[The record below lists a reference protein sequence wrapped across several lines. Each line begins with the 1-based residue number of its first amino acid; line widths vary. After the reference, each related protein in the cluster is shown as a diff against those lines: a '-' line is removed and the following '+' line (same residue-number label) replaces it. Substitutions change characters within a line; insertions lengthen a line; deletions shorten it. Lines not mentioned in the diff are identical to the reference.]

1 MTTRFDYLIVGGGM
15 TADAAARG
23 VRELDTEGTIG
34 IIGQDTDPP
43 YTRPALTK
51 KLWTDP
57 DFSAEDNWLHTGTD
71 TGAELRT
78 GTRVTRLDVA
88 GHTVVTDDGE
98 QIGYRRLLLATGG
111 TPHTLDIPAGERCL
125 YFRTF
130 ADYRGLRAVSGAGR
144 HVAVV
149 GGSFIATELAAA
161 LVQNETA
168 TTVLF
173 AEDRFSG
180 GMFPAAL
187 AEHLQSTYADRG
199 VQLRPQ
205 TTVDGG
211 TLEADGITLQLSDGS
226 TDRYDALVAG
236 LGIEPAV
243 DLAAE
248 AGLEVDDGILVDA
261 HLWTGAEDVYA
272 AGDVARYPD
281 RLLGR
286 QRVEHVDNATQMG
299 AVAGRILA
307 GSDETYDHTPYFY
320 SNVFDISY
328 QAVGTL
334 DPSAQTIEDWVEPME
349 QGTVYYLRGDQL
361 IGVLLWNIENR
372 LDDARVLL
380 AGDRYDRAELV
391 GAIRP

>member
-1 MTTRFDYLIVGGGM
+1 
-15 TADAAARG
+15 
-23 VRELDTEGTIG
+23 
-34 IIGQDTDPP
+34 
-43 YTRPALTK
+43 TK

-211 TLEADGITLQLSDGS
+211 TLEADG
-226 TDRYDALVAG
+226 V
-236 LGIEPAV
+236 LG
-243 DLAAE
+243 
-248 AGLEVDDGILVDA
+248 DA